1 MMEIKAFYRCP
12 VCGKEYENY
21 KDALACANKPKKKHK
36 YKIGSIVLIKISEYY
51 SPYPAVIVETAGHER
66 HEPKYVIDPRDGIT
80 TYNIIESQIVKE
92 VMSLEVLNKRE
103 TALNTLVDECK
114 RRIKDLFGTD
124 CKIDDYSHV
133 TWDEGKVATVK
144 FYIEK

>member
-12 VCGKEYENY
+12 VCNKEYENY
-21 KDALACANKPKKKHK
+21 EDALACAKKPKKKHK
-36 YKIGSIVLIKISEYY
+36 YKIGSIVLIKISEGC
-51 SPYPAVIVETAGHER
+51 SPYPAVIVETSGHER

-80 TYNIIESQIVKE
+80 TYNVIESQIVKE
-92 VMSLEVLNKRE
+92 VMPLEVLNKRE
-103 TALNTLVDECK
+103 IALNTLVDECK
-114 RRIKDLFGTD
+114 HRIKDLFGTD